1 MKEVREAIQLLKV
14 QEKALADWITNVT
27 HFWQS
32 CRLIHIKEP
41 TKEIRK
47 VTLMLLASI
56 YTPLELMAK
65 CILSAISTFGDQA
78 VKGNQDSMD
87 QRCYKGTSPQF
98 QEKKHQT

>member
-1 MKEVREAIQLLKV
+1 
-14 QEKALADWITNVT
+14 
-27 HFWQS
+27 
-32 CRLIHIKEP
+32 
-41 TKEIRK
+41 
-47 VTLMLLASI
+47 MLLASI